1 LSAEPLREATVSH
14 PPDQGGLGVAD
25 FGPCAWPLF
34 TMSIS
39 GEGYPPKNIYRTSK
53 IFVKDYFN
61 RYQKDLE
68 LLILTGITRFWP
80 NRATIPPEAVSV

>member
-1 LSAEPLREATVSH
+1 MPGLSAEPLREATVSH

-39 GEGYPPKNIYRTSK
+39 REVFFLQRTNIEHIEGLSRI
-53 IFVKDYFN
+53 
-61 RYQKDLE
+61 
-68 LLILTGITRFWP
+68 ILTFLEFSESAAFS
-80 NRATIPPEAVSV
+80 ATYQVLAQPCDETA